1 MRLFIL
7 LYFLLGRMFCFAHSI
22 EEVRIGLFDHNIC
35 VSDCMNANKEDGP
48 AVQGEI
54 VFQSP
59 TPVKSFFNP
68 RIYLIASLNLTG
80 ATSYVGSG
88 VHLNVPIIDDWILE
102 PGFGYVIHD
111 GNLQNRYER
120 SDPRFTSYWQENLL
134 LGSRDLFRSSLA
146 ISRTIDD
153 TWGVQ
158 IQIDHLSH
166 GRLIGE
172 GENQGLDSLGVRIIR
187 RLQR

>member
-1 MRLFIL
+1 MRSLIL
-7 LYFLLGRMFCFAHSI
+7 LYLILGGMCCFAQTI

-35 VSDCMNANKEDGP
+35 VSECMNANKEDGP
-48 AVQGEI
+48 VVQGEI

-59 TPVKSFFNP
+59 TPIRSFFNP
-68 RIYLIASLNLTG
+68 RLYLIASLNLTG
-80 ATSYVGSG
+80 DTSYVGSG
-88 VHLNVPIIDDWILE
+88 VHLNIPIVDNWILE

-111 GNLQNRYER
+111 GNLQNIYPR
-120 SDPRFTSYWQENLL
+120 SDPRFTSYWQQNLL

-146 ISRTIDD
+146 INKTIDE
-153 TWGVQ
+153 TWGIQ

-172 GENQGLDSLGVRIIR
+172 GENQGLDSLGMRIIR